1 MNLYFD
7 NVENV
12 NKFIKDNR
20 LWANQNFEVFKSDY
34 CHMLAKKEPIEVV
47 KYILDNDQINY
58 LVNQKKYKESLYLL
72 ALCKYI
78 IKKYDLKISLT
89 KYNELNN
96 KRIKCM
102 IFPIDTLLSASIL
115 NDINII
121 KDAYDKAIPEFKRFN
136 IIEVELY
143 DSV

>member
-58 LVNQKKYKESLYLL
+58 LVNQKKYKESLYL
-72 ALCKYI
+72 
-78 IKKYDLKISLT
+78 
-89 KYNELNN
+89 
-96 KRIKCM
+96 
-102 IFPIDTLLSASIL
+102 
-115 NDINII
+115 
-121 KDAYDKAIPEFKRFN
+121 
-136 IIEVELY
+136 
-143 DSV
+143 